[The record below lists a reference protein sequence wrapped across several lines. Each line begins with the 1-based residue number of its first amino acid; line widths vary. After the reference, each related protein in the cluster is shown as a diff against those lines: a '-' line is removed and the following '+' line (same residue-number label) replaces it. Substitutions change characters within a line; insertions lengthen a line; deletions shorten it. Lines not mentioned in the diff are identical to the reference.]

1 MQQHAMNTQT
11 KLYRIYSK
19 PDCPYCE
26 KAKQLF
32 ERKGVSYEE
41 LVVGEDISREEYL
54 NIIPGFTT
62 VPGIWYQGIFI
73 GGYSELQSF
82 LPD

>member
-1 MQQHAMNTQT
+1 MQQLVMNSQT

-41 LVVGEDISREEYL
+41 FVVGEDIPREEYL
-54 NIIPGFTT
+54 DMIPGFTT
-62 VPGIWYQGIFI
+62 VPGIWYQGVFI

-82 LPD
+82 LPN

>member
-1 MQQHAMNTQT
+1 MNTQT

-19 PDCPYCE
+19 LDCPYCE